1 VHAVAAAPRTL
12 SPASRHVPYYTP
24 PFRLRQSTNSLS
36 APNKLL
42 IRCAWAGTAAF
53 ASAGYDSSWAPGTC
67 PATFTTKAS
76 LQTAVQAFNANPTA
90 ATATYGPIADWDVSA
105 ITDMS
110 SLFEDDNDDSS
121 YDELKGF
128 SADISGW
135 DTSSVTDMS
144 YMFYVRS
151 ARALG
156 PQALS
161 RTFPVH
167 ASCVPPPN
175 PTGPPPPGSHLSP
188 PASHDLPSTR

>member
-1 VHAVAAAPRTL
+1 
-12 SPASRHVPYYTP
+12 
-24 PFRLRQSTNSLS
+24 LS

-53 ASAGYDSSWAPGTC
+53 ASAGYGLNWAPGTC

-110 SLFEDDNDDSS
+110 SLFKDDNDSY
-121 YDELKGF
+121 YDESDELGSLEGF
-128 SADISGW
+128 NADISGW